1 MQDAPSAKSR
11 VSFNPH
17 PPVGAGATP
26 QKVGL
31 RTCVDGVSILTRP
44 WGRVQPVS
52 LLGMPCDR
60 LFQSSPARGGGCN
73 SIERAALETDTVV
86 SILTRPWGRVQRHL
100 PVAVDNRV
108 LVSILTRPWGR
119 VQPSEPV
126 SRKTTYAS
134 FQSSPA
140 RGGGCNR
147 LAERQL
153 RVPAHVSILTRP
165 WGRVQR
171 SRRTGRFA
179 RTCGFNPHPPVGAG
193 ATSFCRP
200 PPSMRSWFQSSP
212 ARGGGCNPKSRSS
225 RNAGTR
231 AFQSSPARGGGC
243 NAACIGQAEHGVV
256 VSILTRPWGRVQHG
270 LQALHTCL
278 VAWFQ
283 SSPARGGGCNPAS
296 QLIPDR
302 RIAFQSSPARG
313 GGCNG
318 QPSHR
323 RSAGASVS
331 ILTRP
336 WGRVQLAGLAG

>member
-140 RGGGCNR
+140 RGGGCNLDLLEPR
-147 LAERQL
+147 FFVLD
-153 RVPAHVSILTRP
+153 VSILTRP

-171 SRRTGRFA
+171 GGVRLVGDAPDEVSILTRPWGRVQPA
-179 RTCGFNPHPPVGAG
+179 MLVLPDVSG
-193 ATSFCRP
+193 
-200 PPSMRSWFQSSP
+200 SM
-212 ARGGGCNPKSRSS
+212 
-225 RNAGTR
+225 
-231 AFQSSPARGGGC
+231 FQSSPARGGGC
-243 NAACIGQAEHGVV
+243 NATPKPL
-256 VSILTRPWGRVQHG
+256 SRLK
-270 LQALHTCL
+270 
-278 VAWFQ
+278 VATFQ
-283 SSPARGGGCNPAS
+283 SSPARGGGCNVRAASALSASGAFQSSPARGGGS
-296 QLIPDR
+296 NSVEFSVANNLVM
-302 RIAFQSSPARG
+302 FQSSPARG
-313 GGCNG
+313 GGCNAEG
-318 QPSHR
+318 NTASISSSTFQSSPARGGGCNLARRCTEYQPS
-323 RSAGASVS
+323 
-331 ILTRP
+331 
-336 WGRVQLAGLAG
+336 